1 MSSPGRFPSPQLP
14 ALPTPVTPLVGRAR
28 EVEGVRTLLGRPEVS
43 LLTLTGPGGVGKT
56 RLALEVARGL
66 ADQFEDG
73 VTFVGL
79 APVRDPAGV
88 LGALAAALGLQESQ
102 RPTGE
107 VLRDFLRERQRL
119 IVLDNFEHV
128 QGAAPEVAELLRG
141 APDLTVLV
149 TSRSPLRLY
158 GEHEFAVP
166 PLSLPSPQGEGEAV
180 QLFLERV
187 RAVQPGFAPTPE
199 RLTTLGQIVSRL
211 DGLPLAIELAA
222 ARIRLLPPAT
232 LLARLDN
239 RLGLLRGGAR
249 DLPDR
254 HQTLRATID
263 WSYSLLAPEEQR
275 LFARLG
281 VFVGGWS
288 LEAAEAVCNVDGD
301 LDVLEGLTSLT
312 EKSLVRQLPGDEA
325 RFGMLETL
333 REYALERLTEAGEL
347 DLMRARLADHA
358 LARVLELRDAL
369 RGPEQA
375 RTYTRLEVTRPNLLA
390 ALRVWLERRPERLG
404 DFARTLGWMWSLR
417 ADYEAAP
424 LLDEALGPAHGLHG
438 SPRGWVLYAR
448 SVMEFR
454 RGAFGE
460 AERLAREGLA
470 AFGEVDD
477 PGGGAYARNAL
488 GLSVMPHDRI
498 TSRTE
503 FGASLETARAG
514 GDTWLTA
521 LNLSLL
527 SWLDVLEERLDEAEA
542 HLRQAEEWST
552 RLGERA
558 LLGWVDLAWAGLHL
572 RRGDLSPA
580 EEVLRAALGSAE
592 HIGVP
597 PVQAAAVQGLAMLAA
612 RRGQD
617 EHAARLWGAG
627 EAMRETRNI
636 IAPVERQM
644 FEPGLLDMRRRL
656 GEDPFRRALDE
667 GRALSEAEAL
677 ALALLPVTPPV
688 SPPSSVVTSGDA
700 LTALTPREAEVLALL
715 AGGLSN
721 KQIAARLGS
730 GVYTVNDHV
739 SSIYAKLGVRGR
751 AAATRYALEHH
762 LS

>member
-1 MSSPGRFPSPQLP
+1 MSSPGLPSPQRS

-28 EVEGVRTLLGRPEVS
+28 EVEQVRARLGRPEVS

-56 RLALEVARGL
+56 RLALEVARQL

-88 LGALAAALGLQESQ
+88 LGTLAAALGLQESR

-128 QGAAPEVAELLRG
+128 QGAAPDVAELLRG

-333 REYALERLTEAGEL
+333 HEYALERLTEAGEL
-347 DLMRARLADHA
+347 GSMRARLADHA

-424 LLDEALGPAHGLHG
+424 LLDEALGRAHTLHG

-460 AERLAREGLA
+460 AERLARDSLA
-470 AFGEVDD
+470 AFGEAGD

-498 TSRTE
+498 TSRAE

-527 SWLDVLEERLDEAEA
+527 GWLDTLEERLDEAEA
-542 HLRQAEEWST
+542 HLREAGEWSA
-552 RLGERA
+552 RLGERG

-572 RRGDLSPA
+572 RRGDLSSA
-580 EEVLRAALGSAE
+580 REVLRAALGSAE

-597 PVQAAAVQGLAMLAA
+597 PVQAAAVQGFAMLAA

-644 FEPGLLDMRRRL
+644 FEPGLLDVRRRL
-656 GEDPFRRALDE
+656 GEDHFTRALDE

-677 ALALLPVTPPV
+677 ALALLPVTSPVPPPLPV
-688 SPPSSVVTSGDA
+688 LTPGDA

-715 AGGLSN
+715 ARGLSN

-751 AAATRYALEHH
+751 AAATRYALEQG
-762 LS
+762 LA

>member
-1 MSSPGRFPSPQLP
+1 MSSPGHVPLPDRSALPSP
-14 ALPTPVTPLVGRAR
+14 ATPLVGRAR
-28 EVEGVRTLLGRPEVS
+28 EAEEVRALLGRPEVS

-66 ADQFEDG
+66 AGEFEDG

-79 APVRDPAGV
+79 APVRDPGGV

-102 RPTGE
+102 RPTGD
-107 VLRDFLRERQRL
+107 VLRDFLRGRQRL
-119 IVLDNFEHV
+119 IVLDNFEQV
-128 QGAAPEVAELLRG
+128 LGAAPEVADLLRG

-166 PLSLPSPQGEGEAV
+166 PLSLPSPRGEGEAV

-187 RAVQPGFAPTPE
+187 HAVQPGFAPTPD
-199 RLTTLGQIVSRL
+199 RLVTLGQIVSRL

-222 ARIRLLPPAT
+222 ARVRLLPPAT

-263 WSYSLLAPEEQR
+263 WSFGLLAPEEQR

-301 LDVLEGLTSLT
+301 LDVLEGLTSLA
-312 EKSLVRQLPGDEA
+312 EKSLVRQLPGDDA

-347 DLMRARLADHA
+347 DLMRSRLAEHA
-358 LARVLELRDAL
+358 LARVLDLHAAL
-369 RGPEQA
+369 RGPQQA
-375 RTYTRLEVTRPNLLA
+375 RTYTRLEATRPNLLA
-390 ALRVWLERRPERLG
+390 AMRVWLERQPGRLG

-424 LLDEALGPAHGLHG
+424 LLDEALGRGHELRG

-448 SVMEFR
+448 SVMDFR
-454 RGAFGE
+454 RGAFGD
-460 AERLAREGLA
+460 AGRLARESLA
-470 AFGEVDD
+470 AFGEAGDRE
-477 PGGGAYARNAL
+477 GEAYARNAL
-488 GLSVMPHDRI
+488 GLSVMPQDRA
-498 TSRTE
+498 TSRAE
-503 FGASLETARAG
+503 FGASLGTTRAS
-514 GDTWLTA
+514 GDTWLTT

-527 SWLDVLEERLDEAEA
+527 GWLDVLEERLDEAEA
-542 HLRQAEEWST
+542 HLGEAGELGT
-552 RLGERA
+552 RLGERS
-558 LLGWVDLAWAGLHL
+558 LLGWVDLARAGLHL
-572 RRGDLSPA
+572 RRGDLPPA
-580 EEVLRAALGSAE
+580 EEVLRAALAE
-592 HIGVP
+592 AVRVGVP

-627 EAMRETRNI
+627 EGLRETRNI

-644 FEPGLLDMRRRL
+644 FEPALPEVRRRL
-656 GEDPFRRALDE
+656 GEERFTRALEE

-677 ALALLPVTPPV
+677 TLTLTPETSPVPPTPPGAA
-688 SPPSSVVTSGDA
+688 PGDPLVT
-700 LTALTPREAEVLALL
+700 LTPREAEVLALL
-715 AGGLSN
+715 ARGLSN

-739 SSIYAKLGVRGR
+739 SSVYAKLGVRGR
-751 AAATRYALEHH
+751 AAATRYALEQG
-762 LS
+762 LA